1 MDEMFLEQMVKRGNA
16 QKDMQRRIF
25 VVLCGIAI
33 IGLPNLFGA
42 SVVYMVTPVLVVLVA
57 LLVWILWR
65 QSAKEYEYIY
75 TEGSLDIDVIYGQSS
90 RRHLVTFDCRACRMI
105 VPCQT
110 KRYEHE
116 IFEKK
121 YGKTIYACKGTPDE
135 DTYVI
140 LGKVGDVDY
149 RVFFE
154 PNERLITAIHQYS
167 PKNSLI
173 APKRVE
179 KATEEEEEV
188 EVL

>member
-16 QKDMQRRIF
+16 KKDMQRRLLVI
-25 VVLCGIAI
+25 LCGIAV
-33 IGLPNLFGA
+33 IGLPSLFGA
-42 SVVYMVTPVLVVLVA
+42 YITYLITPVLVVMVA
-57 LLVWILWR
+57 LMVWILWR

-75 TEGSLDIDVIYGQSS
+75 TDGSLDIDVIFGQST

-105 VPCQT
+105 VPSQT
-110 KRYEHE
+110 QRYQHE

-140 LGKVGDVDY
+140 LGKVGEVEY

-154 PNERLITAIHQYS
+154 PNDRLINAIHQYS
-167 PKNSLI
+167 PKNSII
-173 APKRVE
+173 AAKKIE
-179 KATEEEEEV
+179 TQEEAE
-188 EVL
+188 

>member
-75 TEGSLDIDVIYGQSS
+75 TEGSLDIDVIYGQST

-140 LGKVGDVDY
+140 LGQVGDVDY